1 MTDVAVV
8 GSGPNGLAAAVTM
21 ARAGLKVH
29 VFEAAATP
37 GGGLRTAELMEPGHF
52 HDVCSA
58 VHPMALASPFFRQ
71 FELSRRVHLEVPGL
85 SYGSPLDGGRA
96 ALAYRSL
103 DRTVA
108 ELGRDGAAYRRL
120 MGPLVQRAEGVA
132 DLTLNQLLR
141 MPRDPVAAA
150 VSASGRSNRVRGCG
164 TLRFREDLAPA
175 LLSGVAAHAVAPL
188 PSPAA
193 AGAGLMLG
201 ALAHAGGWPVPLGG
215 SAAIA
220 AGAGRR
226 HRSPWRGDG
235 NREAD
240 RVPGGAAAGPGH
252 PAGRGAARTAALA
265 DGRLP
270 ARYRRA
276 LESFRFGNAACKVDF
291 ILSGPVPWAATDSPT
306 PERSTWAA
314 PGRKWP
320 RRKTWS
326 PRAGIRTGPM
336 CWSPSLRA
344 SMPAARPPAGT
355 SSGPIAMFRPVP
367 RVDMSEAVMSQLERF
382 APGSGTWWSSSR

>member
-8 GSGPNGLAAAVTM
+8 GSGPNALAAAVTM

-29 VFEAAATP
+29 VFEAADTA

-71 FELSRRVHLEVPGL
+71 FELSRRVPLEVPDV

-120 MGPLVQRAEGVA
+120 MAPLVRRVEGVA

-141 MPRDPVAAA
+141 MPGNPAAAA
-150 VSASGRSNRVRGCG
+150 VFGLR
-164 TLRFREDLAPA
+164 TLEQGSPLWNARFSQDLAPA

-188 PSPAA
+188 PSVTA

-201 ALAHAGGWPVPLGG
+201 PPTSRPMAG
-215 SAAIA
+215 
-220 AGAGRR
+220 
-226 HRSPWRGDG
+226 
-235 NREAD
+235 
-240 RVPGGAAAGPGH
+240 
-252 PAGRGAARTAALA
+252 
-265 DGRLP
+265 
-270 ARYRRA
+270 
-276 LESFRFGNAACKVDF
+276 
-291 ILSGPVPWAATDSPT
+291 
-306 PERSTWAA
+306 
-314 PGRKWP
+314 
-320 RRKTWS
+320 
-326 PRAGIRTGPM
+326 
-336 CWSPSLRA
+336 
-344 SMPAARPPAGT
+344 
-355 SSGPIAMFRPVP
+355 
-367 RVDMSEAVMSQLERF
+367 
-382 APGSGTWWSSSR
+382 

>member
-58 VHPMALASPFFRQ
+58 VHPMVLASPFFRR
-71 FELSRRVHLEVPGL
+71 FELSRRVPLEVPEL

-108 ELGRDGAAYRRL
+108 ELGRDGAAYRQL
-120 MGPLVQRAEGVA
+120 MEPLVRRVEGVA

-141 MPRDPVAAA
+141 IPADPLAAA
-150 VSASGRSNRVRGCG
+150 AFG
-164 TLRFREDLAPA
+164 LRALEQGSPLWNARFSQDLAPA

-188 PSPAA
+188 PSITA

-201 ALAHAGGWPVPLGG
+201 ALGHAGGWPVPRGG

-220 AGAGRR
+220 QALTADIEAHGGVVETGRR
-226 HRSPWRGDG
+226 ITSLAELPPARATLLDVAPPRCCTWRRASSRRAIGAPWRPSASG
-235 NREAD
+235 
-240 RVPGGAAAGPGH
+240 
-252 PAGRGAARTAALA
+252 T
-265 DGRLP
+265 LP
-270 ARYRRA
+270 ARSISSSPARCRGRRKA
-276 LESFRFGNAACKVDF
+276 
-291 ILSGPVPWAATDSPT
+291 SPM
-306 PERSTWAA
+306 RGRCTWAA
-314 PGRKWP
+314 PGRKP
-320 RRKTWS
+320 PKRSAWS
-326 PRAGIRTGPM
+326 PRAGIRTGPT
-336 CWSPSLRA
+336 CWYPSPRVL
-344 SMPAARPPAGT
+344 MPAARRPAGT
-355 SSGPIAMFRPVP
+355 SCGPIATFRPVP
-367 RVDMSEAVMSQLERF
+367 
-382 APGSGTWWSSSR
+382 PWT